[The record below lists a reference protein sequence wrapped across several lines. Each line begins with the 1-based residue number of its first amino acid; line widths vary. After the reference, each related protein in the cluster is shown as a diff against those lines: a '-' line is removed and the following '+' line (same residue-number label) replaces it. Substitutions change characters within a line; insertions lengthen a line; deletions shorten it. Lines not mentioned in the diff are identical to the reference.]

1 MVNILTPALSA
12 SGCAGCD
19 PPLLGLFC
27 ESIQPVQTT
36 CQKYKLATYDR
47 KKHRTTSEKQPPP
60 LNSRAEFA
68 AGFDL
73 TTSHRVRRAQSQIR
87 RAAEPFLRPKPGSV
101 HRCLQ
106 SCRQIRSWGAL
117 RKMEKA
123 KRSARSGK
131 KKVPSSSHSLP
142 NRNFWEDTSGSPK
155 IRTPKPQ
162 IRRPIFQ
169 DSRLARHKA
178 LLKLWHRPT
187 PTTG

>member
-73 TTSHRVRRAQSQIR
+73 TTSHRVRRAQSQLR

-131 KKVPSSSHSLP
+131 KRCRVLP
-142 NRNFWEDTSGSPK
+142 IVFPIGISGKIQAAVRRFELLNPRFVDRFSK
-155 IRTPKPQ
+155 IRGWPA
-162 IRRPIFQ
+162 IRRY
-169 DSRLARHKA
+169 
-178 LLKLWHRPT
+178 
-187 PTTG
+187 